1 MRDFLGLCESA
12 QLAADSDKT
21 PELLEKMRECVKGS
35 WGKEDAGFRE
45 EIKEFLESVQLS
57 FQQLKGAPLAAALL
71 ALSGKLENAYRM
83 RKERRGALDFDD
95 LQIKTR
101 DLLRNEATIRDDC
114 RRRFPVVMVDEF
126 QDTNPLQKELLEL
139 LCGEEQRLFI
149 VGDPKQSIYLF
160 RGADVSVFGRAQ
172 TETAG
177 RGGGTSTSRNRSAPG
192 RGSSRSSTSCSA
204 G

>member
-1 MRDFLGLCESA
+1 MNRYNSPC
-12 QLAADSDKT
+12 
-21 PELLEKMRECVKGS
+21 
-35 WGKEDAGFRE
+35 
-45 EIKEFLESVQLS
+45 
-57 FQQLKGAPLAAALL
+57 QQLKSAPLAAALL
-71 ALSGKLENAYRM
+71 ALSGKLEHAYRM

-101 DLLRNEATIRDDC
+101 DLLRNEASVREDC

-172 TETAG
+172 TETAAT
-177 RGGGTSTSRNRSAPG
+177 RGAEPLLPGIVPLPGGDHRVRQPTVQRGNGARGPG
-192 RGSSRSSTSCSA
+192 NTPL
-204 G
+204 